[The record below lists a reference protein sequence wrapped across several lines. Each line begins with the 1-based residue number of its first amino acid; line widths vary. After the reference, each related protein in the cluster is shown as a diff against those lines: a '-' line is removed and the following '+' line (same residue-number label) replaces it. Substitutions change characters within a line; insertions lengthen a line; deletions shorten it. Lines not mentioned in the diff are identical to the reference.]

1 MFSPYRLKTSTRTA
15 VLYVSFAAVT
25 FVLLLPILW
34 MLSTS
39 FKSPGEVFDIPIQ
52 WIPNEWL
59 WSNYSEAWANPEGA
73 TTFTRFTINSIIVA
87 GAVTAVH
94 VLLASLAG
102 FGLAKYR
109 FLGRRLLV
117 VAILATL
124 MLPLE
129 VIVIPLFLTVR
140 DLGWLDSYQGLIV
153 PVIADAFGVFVMR
166 QYFLSLPNELID
178 AALVDGAGHL
188 RIFFRIAV
196 PLSWPAIAVVAIF
209 IFRETWDDFLWPL
222 LVVQSGEM
230 RTIPLAI
237 RVFESAELS
246 NFGQIMAISTLAF
259 IPLALLFLIF
269 QKAFIQ
275 GIAQTGL
282 RG

>member
-1 MFSPYRLKTSTRTA
+1 MLDLYRIESRTKNI
-15 VLYVSFAAVT
+15 VLYVSFVAVT
-25 FVLLLPILW
+25 LILLLPIFW

-39 FKSPGEVFDIPIQ
+39 LKSPGEVFDIPIQ
-52 WIPNEWL
+52 WIPDQPL
-59 WSNYSEAWANPEGA
+59 WSNYSEAWANPKGA
-73 TTFTRFTINSIIVA
+73 TTFTRYTINSIIVA
-87 GAVTAVH
+87 GTVTVVH

-109 FLGRRLLV
+109 FMGRQFLT

-129 VIVIPLFLTVR
+129 VIMVPLFVTVR

-153 PVIADAFGVFVMR
+153 PIIADAFGVFVMR
-166 QYFLSLPNELID
+166 QHFRSLPDELID
-178 AALVDGAGHL
+178 AALVDGSGHL

-222 LVVQSGEM
+222 LVVQSGSM
-230 RTIPLAI
+230 RTIPLGI

-259 IPLALLFLIF
+259 IPLLLLFLIF
-269 QKAFIQ
+269 QKAFIR
-275 GIAQTGL
+275 GVAHSGL